1 MIELVKCPAADDTK
15 VFCSKGCEHYHSHE
29 WTSECDDCSCCDAT
43 GCRSIK
49 PQKEIETTKSRLEI
63 YEDLYF
69 QIYKDEVS

>member
-43 GCRSIK
+43 GCRAIE
-49 PQKEIETTKSRLEI
+49 PPVLKEAGC
-63 YEDLYF
+63 YF
-69 QIYKDEVS
+69 KIHQGEVIPLGKVLV